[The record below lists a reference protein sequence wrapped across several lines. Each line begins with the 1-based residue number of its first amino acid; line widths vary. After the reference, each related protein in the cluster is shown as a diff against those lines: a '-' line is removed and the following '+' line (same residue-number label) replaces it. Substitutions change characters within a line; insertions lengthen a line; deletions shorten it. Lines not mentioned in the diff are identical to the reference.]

1 MMRPTGCASAC
12 RIRRTDREALKSVPA
27 ESQKVSKPKIKTP
40 GNQIKRRKQE
50 AAEIKRFHEAD
61 HGLELVDPRGRKNI
75 EGKPATAMLTEKT
88 REETTDFVERA
99 LAAGDIG
106 PLAAC

>member
-1 MMRPTGCASAC
+1 
-12 RIRRTDREALKSVPA
+12 LKSVPA